1 MTDLL
6 PIVSRVMGV
15 FLVMG
20 AGALARRLNWF
31 TQEADGSLARLTAY
45 VLLPALFVDRILGG
59 PPFESLAVAWIPPL
73 FGLISTAFGLVLA
86 LGMARRWG
94 PRIGLHSDASQR
106 AFALSVGVCNYGYIP
121 LPLAQFFYPEAE
133 VSLILHN
140 VGVDLALW
148 SVGIWVIGG
157 TEGAERSRTWV
168 SPPVIA
174 ILIALAMKQLG
185 VGPWIP
191 APFYQMAAALG
202 QCAIPL
208 GLVLSGAIL
217 LEFFGQVRWRNAIG
231 TVVAA
236 CGFRLLAMPV
246 LMLATASLLAFSLE
260 VRQVI
265 VLQAAMPSAVFPVV
279 LTRMFNKDVTTAV
292 RSVLATGFA
301 GIVTIPLWLY
311 LGRLWLLG

>member
-1 MTDLL
+1 MSDLL
-6 PIVSRVMGV
+6 PIISRVMGV
-15 FLVMG
+15 FLVM
-20 AGALARRLNWF
+20 AMGALARRFYWL

-59 PPFESLAVAWIPPL
+59 PKFDSLAVAWIPPL
-73 FGLISTAFGLVLA
+73 VGLVTTAFGLILA
-86 LGMARRWG
+86 LGLARRWG
-94 PRIGLHSDASQR
+94 PRIGLDSDDAQR

-121 LPLAQFFYPEAE
+121 LPLAQFFYPAAE

-157 TEGAERSRTWV
+157 SREPGRRRTWI
-168 SPPVIA
+168 SPPVVA
-174 ILIALAMKQLG
+174 ILVALAMKQVG
-185 VGPWIP
+185 IGPWIP
-191 APFYQMAAALG
+191 APVYQMAAALG

-217 LEFFGQVRWRNAIG
+217 FEFFGQVRWRKAIG

-260 VRQVI
+260 VKQVI

-279 LTRMFNKDVTTAV
+279 LTRMYGKDVTTAV
-292 RSVLATGFA
+292 RSVLATGLA

-311 LGRLWLLG
+311 LGRIWLLD